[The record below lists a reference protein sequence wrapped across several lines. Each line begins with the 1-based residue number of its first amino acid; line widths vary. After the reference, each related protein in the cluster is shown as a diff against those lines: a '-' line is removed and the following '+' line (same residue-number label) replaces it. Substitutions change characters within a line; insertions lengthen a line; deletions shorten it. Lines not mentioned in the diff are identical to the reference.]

1 VCKVLRVHKDHKVF
15 QAQLDHRD
23 RRDHKVLQVH
33 KDHKVLKEQQA
44 ILVRRVRKVLSVRRV
59 HRDRK
64 VHLVHKVLVL
74 QFLVQ
79 LLQLEIFLVA
89 QVMVMLIL

>member
-15 QAQLDHRD
+15 QDQLDHRD
-23 RRDHKVLQVH
+23 HKDRKVLQVH

-44 ILVRRVRKVLSVRRV
+44 ILVRRVHKVLLVRRD
-59 HRDRK
+59 HRDHK
-64 VHLVHKVLVL
+64 VQLVHKVLVS

-79 LLQLEIFLVA
+79 LLQLEIFLA
-89 QVMVMLIL
+89 AHQTAMHIL

>member
-15 QAQLDHRD
+15 QDQLDH
-23 RRDHKVLQVH
+23 RDHKVLQVH
-33 KDHKVLKEQQA
+33 KDHKVLKEQQV
-44 ILVRRVRKVLSVRRV
+44 ILVRRVHKVLLVRRD
-59 HRDRK
+59 HRDHK
-64 VHLVHKVLVL
+64 VQLVHKVLAS

-89 QVMVMLIL
+89 HQTAMHIL